1 MATAAVQDA
10 AAYTADVALDVASS
24 TRDVARNASHQ
35 AQNAV
40 NRWRSLHV
48 HLPYVCT
55 KPKMIHVKND
65 V

>member
-40 NRWRSLHV
+40 NRWRSLHIPCV
-48 HLPYVCT
+48 LH
-55 KPKMIHVKND
+55 KA
-65 V
+65 